1 MTAPDRT
8 FAERDVDLLMTGA
21 FIVGVVATVVAVAV
35 DALVEWGI
43 AGVLFAA
50 LEGRRWWR
58 RRR

>member
-35 DALVEWGI
+35 DALVEWGM

-50 LEGRRWWR
+50 LGARRWWR
-58 RRR
+58 RRP